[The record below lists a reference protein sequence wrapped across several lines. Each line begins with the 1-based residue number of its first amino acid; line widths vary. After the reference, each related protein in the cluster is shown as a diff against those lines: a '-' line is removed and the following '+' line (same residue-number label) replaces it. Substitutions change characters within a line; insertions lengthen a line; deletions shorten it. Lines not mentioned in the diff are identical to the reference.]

1 MNVYLVFVAMLS
13 RKILHLD
20 CMFCLSVS
28 CPHASF
34 CFAFQPSL
42 VAEARGPKVVKSIN
56 RQLRE
61 KSIKTK
67 VSPSVFLQFMVLE
80 L

>member
-1 MNVYLVFVAMLS
+1 LLKQEV
-13 RKILHLD
+13 
-20 CMFCLSVS
+20 
-28 CPHASF
+28 
-34 CFAFQPSL
+34 
-42 VAEARGPKVVKSIN
+42 PKVVKSIN